1 MSILRDIRVLDFGR
15 YIAGPFCGA
24 LLGDLGADV
33 IRVEKVDG
41 SEDRFTA
48 PVTEDG
54 EGSAFLTL
62 NRNKRGFTLNPRKP
76 QGQEVL
82 RKLVRT
88 ADVVIANLPANT
100 LASMGLDYESLA
112 AIKPDIILATSTA
125 FGSGG
130 PYGERVGF
138 DGVAQAMSGNMHL
151 TGHADE
157 PMKNYFPYVD
167 YTTGTL
173 NALATLAALIARRDT
188 GEGQHVEGCLLASAL
203 TVANGA
209 LIEQAILKK
218 DRVATGNRGQTAAPV
233 DVFRTQDGWLLVQ
246 VVGNPLFE
254 RWAKLMGEPHWLSD
268 PRYATDE
275 ARGDNAKDIS
285 ERMARWCAETNHL
298 RCGGAA
304 GGRPRALR
312 RSVDPGRS
320 AGERASGGAR
330 LLRSH
335 RVPGIARTRAG
346 RPLAAGFLQGGCP
359 HPSPRADA
367 GRTHGRYLGG
377 ARLRCGGDRAAAH
390 RARGVKRALSR
401 RCAAL
406 RRKGAPEGWARV
418 RQKS

>member
-209 LIEQAILKK
+209 LIEQAVLKK

-233 DVFRTQDGWLLVQ
+233 DVFRTRDGWLLVQ

-285 ERMARWCAETNHL
+285 ERMARWCAERTTSDAVAQL
-298 RCGGAA
+298 EAA
-304 GGRPRALR
+304 
-312 RSVDPGRS
+312 
-320 AGERASGGAR
+320 
-330 LLRSH
+330 
-335 RVPGIARTRAG
+335 RVPCGEVLTPAEALVNEQVVERGFFVPTEYPGLPEPAPVARMPLDFSKADVGIRRRAPTLG
-346 RPLAAGFLQGGCP
+346 EHTDDILAELGY
-359 HPSPRADA
+359 DA
-367 GRTHGRYLGG
+367 GAIAQL
-377 ARLRCGGDRAAAH
+377 RAA
-390 RARGVKRALSR
+390 
-401 RCAAL
+401 
-406 RRKGAPEGWARV
+406 RV
-418 RQKS
+418 V